1 MGTEATVKRMFDGY
15 RVLELGTWVL
25 VPAAATVLAD
35 FGADVIKIE
44 HPVRGDPQR
53 GLSTGGVTP
62 SVDGVSIAMEQT
74 NRGKRSV
81 GLDVAVAEGREVL
94 YELAS
99 RSDVFITSFLPA
111 ARQKLRIDVEHLRAH
126 NPDLIYVR
134 ADASGPRG
142 PDGGKPG
149 YDSAVFFGR
158 GGILDSL
165 DPDGVRLPPT
175 LPGFGDKTGAMNIAF
190 GVAAALLKRER
201 TGETSVVDVSLLGSA
216 MWVNSSSIVYSAATG
231 ADFARRQRRPTN
243 PIAGTYRTADGRWI
257 CLTMLESDRW
267 WPDLCRQLG
276 RDDLLAD
283 PRFADAQARA
293 DNSAACAEQLAGT
306 FASASLDEWRR
317 RLATLRAPWEVVQN
331 QLEVL
336 DDPQA
341 HENGYLAEVDHPTGR
356 RITVVRA
363 PVQFDETLAP
373 LGTAPEAG
381 AHTEEVLLEI
391 GHDWDDIARY
401 QEQGAIA

>member
-1 MGTEATVKRMFDGY
+1 MFDGY

-44 HPVRGDPQR
+44 HPRRGDPQR

-62 SVDGVSIAMEQT
+62 SIEGVSIAMEQT

-81 GLDVAVAEGREVL
+81 GLDLAVDAGREVL

-99 RSDVFITSFLPA
+99 RSDVFMTSFLPA
-111 ARQKLRIDVEHLRAH
+111 ARQKLRIDVEHIRAC
-126 NPDLIYVR
+126 NPDIVYVR
-134 ADASGPRG
+134 ADALGPRG
-142 PDGGKPG
+142 PEAGKPG

-158 GGILDSL
+158 AGILDSL
-165 DPDGVRLPPT
+165 DPGGVRLPPT

-201 TGETSVVDVSLLGSA
+201 TGEPSVVDVSLLGSA
-216 MWVNSSSIVYSAATG
+216 IWANSSSIAYSAAIG
-231 ADFARRQRRPTN
+231 ADFPRRQRRNTN
-243 PIAGTYRTADGRWI
+243 PIAGTYQTADGRWI
-257 CLTMLESDRW
+257 GLTMLESDRW
-267 WPDLCRQLG
+267 WPDLCHHLG
-276 RDDLLAD
+276 REDLLAD
-283 PRFADAQARA
+283 PRFVDAQART
-293 DNSAACAEQLAGT
+293 DQSAACAEELADT

-341 HENGYLAEVDHPTGR
+341 RDNGYITEVDHPGGR

-363 PVQFDETLAP
+363 PIQFDEALTSV
-373 LGTAPEAG
+373 GTAPELG

-391 GHDWDDIARY
+391 GYDWDDIARY

>member
-1 MGTEATVKRMFDGY
+1 MFDGY
-15 RVLELGTWVL
+15 RILELGTWVL

-44 HPVRGDPQR
+44 HPRRGDPQR

-62 SVDGVSIAMEQT
+62 NLDGVSIAMEQT

-81 GLDVAVAEGREVL
+81 GIDVAVAEGREVL

-99 RSDVFITSFLPA
+99 RSDVFMTSFLPA
-111 ARQKLRIDVEHLRAH
+111 ARQKMQIDVEHIRAR
-126 NPDLIYVR
+126 NPDIIYVR
-134 ADASGPRG
+134 ADAVGPRG
-142 PDGGKPG
+142 PEGGKPG

-158 GGILDSL
+158 AGILDSL

-201 TGETSVVDVSLLGSA
+201 TGDPSVVDVSLLGSA
-216 MWVNSSSIVYSAATG
+216 MWVNSSSIVYSAAIG
-231 ADFARRQRRPTN
+231 ADFARQQRRYTN

-257 CLTMLESDRW
+257 GLTMLESDRW
-267 WPDLCRQLG
+267 WPDLCRHLH
-276 RDDLLAD
+276 REDLLAD
-283 PRFADAQARA
+283 PRFVDAKART
-293 DNSAACAEQLAGT
+293 DNCGACAQELAGT
-306 FASASLDEWRR
+306 FASAPLDEWRR
-317 RLATLRAPWEVVQN
+317 RLATLWAPWEVVQN

-336 DDPQA
+336 EDPQA
-341 HENGYLAEVDHPTGR
+341 RENGYVTEVDHPTGR

-363 PVQFDETLAP
+363 PVQFDETP
-373 LGTAPEAG
+373 TRLGTAPEPG
-381 AHTEEVLLEI
+381 AHTEEVLLEM
-391 GHDWDDIARY
+391 GHDWDDIVRY
-401 QEQGAIA
+401 QEQGAIG

>member
-1 MGTEATVKRMFDGY
+1 MFDGY

-35 FGADVIKIE
+35 FGADVVKIE
-44 HPVRGDPQR
+44 HPRRGDPQR
-53 GLSTGGVTP
+53 GLSTGGVTR
-62 SVDGVSIAMEQT
+62 DLGGVSIAMEQT

-99 RSDVFITSFLPA
+99 RSDVFMTSFLPA
-111 ARQKLRIDVEHLRAH
+111 ARKKLQIDVEHIRAR
-126 NPDLIYVR
+126 NPDIIYVR
-134 ADASGPRG
+134 ADAVGPRG
-142 PDGGKPG
+142 PEGGKPG

-158 GGILDSL
+158 AGILDSL

-201 TGETSVVDVSLLGSA
+201 TGEPSVVDVSLLASA
-216 MWVNSSSIVYSAATG
+216 MWVNSSSIVYSAAIG
-231 ADFARRQRRPTN
+231 ADFSRRQRRNTN

-257 CLTMLESDRW
+257 GLAMLESDRW
-267 WPDLCRQLG
+267 WPDLCHHLG
-276 RDDLLAD
+276 RQDLLAD
-283 PRFADAQARA
+283 PRFVDAQARS
-293 DNSAACAEQLAGT
+293 DNNVACTEELAAT
-306 FASASLDEWRR
+306 FASAPLDDWRR
-317 RLATLRAPWEVVQN
+317 RLATLWAPWEVVQN
-331 QLEVL
+331 QVEVL

-341 HENGYLAEVDHPTGR
+341 RENGYVTEVDHPTGR
-356 RITVVRA
+356 KITVVRS
-363 PVQFDETLAP
+363 PVQFDETLTP
-373 LGTAPEAG
+373 LGPAPEPG

-391 GHDWDDIARY
+391 GHDWNDIARY

>member
-1 MGTEATVKRMFDGY
+1 MFDGY
-15 RVLELGTWVL
+15 RILELGTWVL

-44 HPVRGDPQR
+44 HPRRGDPQR

-62 SVDGVSIAMEQT
+62 NLDGVSIAMQQT

-99 RSDVFITSFLPA
+99 RSDVFMTSFLPA
-111 ARQKLRIDVEHLRAH
+111 ARQKMQIDVEHIRAR
-126 NPDLIYVR
+126 NPDIIYAR
-134 ADASGPRG
+134 ADAVGPRG
-142 PDGGKPG
+142 PEGGKPG

-158 GGILDSL
+158 AGILDSL
-165 DPDGVRLPPT
+165 DPDDVRLPPT

-201 TGETSVVDVSLLGSA
+201 TGEPSVVDVSLLGSA
-216 MWVNSSSIVYSAATG
+216 MWVNSSSIVYSAAIG
-231 ADFARRQRRPTN
+231 ADFTRQQRRNTN

-257 CLTMLESDRW
+257 GLTMLESDRW
-267 WPDLCRQLG
+267 WPDLCRHLH
-276 RDDLLAD
+276 REDLLAD
-283 PRFADAQARA
+283 PRFVDAQART
-293 DNSAACAEQLAGT
+293 DNSGACVQELAGT
-306 FASASLDEWRR
+306 FASAPLDEWRR
-317 RLATLRAPWEVVQN
+317 RLATLWAPWEVVQN

-336 DDPQA
+336 EDPQA
-341 HENGYLAEVDHPTGR
+341 RENGYVTEVDHPTGR

-363 PVQFDETLAP
+363 PVQFDETP
-373 LGTAPEAG
+373 TMLGTAPEPG
-381 AHTEEVLLEI
+381 AHTEEVLLEM
-391 GHDWDDIARY
+391 GHDWDDIVRY

>member
-1 MGTEATVKRMFDGY
+1 MFDGY
-15 RVLELGTWVL
+15 RILELGTWVL

-44 HPVRGDPQR
+44 HPRRGDPQR

-62 SVDGVSIAMEQT
+62 NVDGVSIAMEQT

-94 YELAS
+94 YELAA
-99 RSDVFITSFLPA
+99 RSDVFMTSFLPA
-111 ARQKLRIDVEHLRAH
+111 ARRKLQIDVEHIRAR
-126 NPDLIYVR
+126 NPDIIYLR
-134 ADASGPRG
+134 ADAVGPRG
-142 PDGGKPG
+142 PEGGKPG

-158 GGILDSL
+158 AGILDSL
-165 DPDGVRLPPT
+165 DPDGVSLPPT

-190 GVAAALLKRER
+190 GVAAALLRRER
-201 TGETSVVDVSLLGSA
+201 TGEPSVVDVSLLGSA
-216 MWVNSSSIVYSAATG
+216 MWVNSSSLVYSAAIG
-231 ADFARRQRRPTN
+231 ADFTHRQRRNTN

-257 CLTMLESDRW
+257 ALTMLESDRW
-267 WPDLCRQLG
+267 WPDLCHHLG
-276 RDDLLAD
+276 REDLLAD
-283 PRFADAQARA
+283 PRFVDAQART
-293 DNSAACAEQLAGT
+293 DNSAACVDELART
-306 FASASLDEWRR
+306 FASSPLDEWRR

-341 HENGYLAEVDHPTGR
+341 RENGYVTDVDHPAGR

-363 PVQFDETLAP
+363 PVQFDETLTA
-373 LGTAPEAG
+373 LGTAPEPG

>member
-1 MGTEATVKRMFDGY
+1 MFDGY
-15 RVLELGTWVL
+15 RILELGTWVL

-44 HPVRGDPQR
+44 HPLRGDPQR

-62 SVDGVSIAMEQT
+62 NLDGVSIAMEQT

-81 GLDVAVAEGREVL
+81 GLDVAIAEGREVL
-94 YELAS
+94 YELAA
-99 RSDVFITSFLPA
+99 RSDVFMTSFLPA
-111 ARQKLRIDVEHLRAH
+111 ARQKMRIDVEHIRAR
-126 NPDLIYVR
+126 NPDIIYVR
-134 ADASGPRG
+134 ADAVGPRG

-158 GGILDSL
+158 AGILDAL
-165 DPDGVRLPPT
+165 DPDDVRLPPT

-201 TGETSVVDVSLLGSA
+201 TGEPSVVDVSLLGSA
-216 MWVNSSSIVYSAATG
+216 MWVNSSSIVYSAAIG
-231 ADFARRQRRPTN
+231 ADFTRQQRRNTN

-257 CLTMLESDRW
+257 GLTMLESDRW
-267 WPDLCRQLG
+267 WPDLCRHLH
-276 RDDLLAD
+276 REDLLAD
-283 PRFADAQARA
+283 PRFADAQART
-293 DNSAACAEQLAGT
+293 DNSGACVEELAKT
-306 FASASLDEWRR
+306 FASAPLHEWRR
-317 RLATLRAPWEVVQN
+317 RLATLWAPWEVVQN

-336 DDPQA
+336 EDPQA
-341 HENGYLAEVDHPTGR
+341 RENGYVTEVDHPSGR
-356 RITVVRA
+356 KITVVRA
-363 PVQFDETLAP
+363 PVQFDETPTPLA
-373 LGTAPEAG
+373 TAPEPG
-381 AHTEEVLLEI
+381 AHTEEVLLEM

>member
-1 MGTEATVKRMFDGY
+1 MFDGY
-15 RVLELGTWVL
+15 RILELGTWVL

-44 HPVRGDPQR
+44 HPRRGDPQR

-62 SVDGVSIAMEQT
+62 NIDGVSIAMEQT

-81 GLDVAVAEGREVL
+81 GLDVAVGEGREIL

-99 RSDVFITSFLPA
+99 RSDVFMTSFLPG
-111 ARQKLRIDVEHLRAH
+111 ARQKLQIDVEHIRAC
-126 NPDLIYVR
+126 NPDIIYVR
-134 ADASGPRG
+134 ADAVGPRG
-142 PDGGKPG
+142 PEGGKPG

-165 DPDGVRLPPT
+165 DPDGVRLPPP

-201 TGETSVVDVSLLGSA
+201 TGEPSVVDVSLLGSA
-216 MWVNSSSIVYSAATG
+216 MWVNSSSIVYSAAIG
-231 ADFARRQRRPTN
+231 ADFTRRQSRNTN

-257 CLTMLESDRW
+257 ALTMLESDRW
-267 WPDLCRQLG
+267 WPDLCRHLG

-283 PRFADAQARA
+283 PRFVDAQART
-293 DNSAACAEQLAGT
+293 DNGAACAEELAGT
-306 FASASLDEWRR
+306 FASAPVDEWRR

-336 DDPQA
+336 ADPQA
-341 HENGYLAEVDHPTGR
+341 RENGYVTEVDHPTGR

-363 PVQFDETLAP
+363 PVQFDESLTA
-373 LGTAPEAG
+373 LGTAPEPG

-401 QEQGAIA
+401 QEQGAIG

>member
-1 MGTEATVKRMFDGY
+1 MFDGY
-15 RVLELGTWVL
+15 QVLELGTWVF

-35 FGADVIKIE
+35 FGADVVKIE
-44 HPVRGDPQR
+44 HPLRGDPQR

-62 SVDGVSIAMEQT
+62 ELDGVSIAMEQT

-81 GLDVAVAEGREVL
+81 GLDVGVAEGRDIL

-111 ARQKLRIDVEHLRAH
+111 ARQKMQVDVEHIRAC
-126 NPDLIYVR
+126 NPDIIYVR
-134 ADASGPRG
+134 ADAVGPRG
-142 PDGGKPG
+142 PEGGKPG

-158 GGILDSL
+158 AGVLDSL
-165 DPDGVRLPPT
+165 NPDDVRLPPT

-201 TGETSVVDVSLLGSA
+201 TGEPSVVDVSLLGSA
-216 MWVNSSSIVYSAATG
+216 MWVNSSSIIYSAAVG
-231 ADFARRQRRPTN
+231 ADFTRQQRRNTN
-243 PIAGTYRTADGRWI
+243 PIAGTYQTADGRWI
-257 CLTMLESDRW
+257 GLTMLESDRW
-267 WPDLCRQLG
+267 WPDLCRHLG
-276 RDDLLAD
+276 REDMLED
-283 PRFADAQARA
+283 PQFVDARA
-293 DNSAACAEQLAGT
+293 RTENSEACVQELAQT
-306 FASASLDEWRR
+306 FAAAPLEQWRR

-341 HENGYLAEVDHPTGR
+341 RENGYVTEVDHPSGR

-363 PVQFDETLAP
+363 PVQFDETPPP
-373 LGTAPEAG
+373 LGTAPEPG
-381 AHTEEVLLEI
+381 AHTEEVLLEL
-391 GHDWDDIARY
+391 GHDWDDIVHY
-401 QEQGAIA
+401 KEQGAIA